1 LLVPRAFSAEE
12 RSECRA
18 IQAGRRKQPATSNQQ
33 RGRGGAQR
41 KPARYNPRAMERIT
55 DYQVVIIG
63 SGPAGCTAAL
73 YLSRANIKAIVL
85 EGLQPGGQLTITTDV
100 ENYPGFP
107 EGIMGPK
114 LMDLMRQQ
122 AERFGATFKALEPV
136 ESVNFRT
143 HPFEVKTE
151 SATFIAPAVIVASG
165 ASAKQIGI
173 PSEVALQGFGVSYC
187 ATCDGFFFKEK
198 EIVVVGGGDSA
209 MEEATFLTK
218 FAKKVTVVH
227 RRSELR
233 ASKIMQDRALANPKI
248 EFLFDT
254 TVDEV
259 LGSKE
264 NGVTGLK
271 LRNLQTN
278 VVTDFATQGLF
289 VAIGHTPNT
298 APYVDQLELDQAG
311 YICLS
316 HRNSTATNIQG
327 VFACGDVVDHIYRQ
341 AITAAGSGCQ
351 AALDCERWLTHERI
365 TERWGLAVGEEE
377 RVD

>member
-1 LLVPRAFSAEE
+1 
-12 RSECRA
+12 
-18 IQAGRRKQPATSNQQ
+18 
-33 RGRGGAQR
+33 
-41 KPARYNPRAMERIT
+41 MERNT

-73 YLSRANIKAIVL
+73 YLSRANIKAVVL

-107 EGIMGPK
+107 VGILGPK

-122 AERFGATFKALEPV
+122 AERFGAVFKALEPV
-136 ESVNFRT
+136 EVVNFRT
-143 HPFEVKTE
+143 HPFEVRTE
-151 SATFIAPAVIVASG
+151 SVTFVAPAVIVASG
-165 ASAKQIGI
+165 ASAKQIGL

-218 FAKKVTVVH
+218 FAKKVTVIH
-227 RRSELR
+227 RRAELR
-233 ASKIMQDRALANPKI
+233 ASKIMQDRALNNPKI
-248 EFLFDT
+248 EFIFDT

-259 LGSKE
+259 IGSKE
-264 NGVTGLK
+264 DGVTSLK

-278 VVTDFATQGLF
+278 ETRDFATQGLF

-298 APYVDQLELDQAG
+298 QPYVGQLELDQAG
-311 YICLS
+311 YICLP

-365 TERWGLAVGEEE
+365 TERWGLPVGEEE
-377 RVD
+377 RIER

>member
-1 LLVPRAFSAEE
+1 
-12 RSECRA
+12 
-18 IQAGRRKQPATSNQQ
+18 
-33 RGRGGAQR
+33 
-41 KPARYNPRAMERIT
+41 MERVT
-55 DYQVVIIG
+55 DYQVIIIG

-73 YLSRANIKAIVL
+73 YLSRANIKALVL

-122 AERFGATFKALEPV
+122 AERFGAEFRALEPV

-143 HPFEVKTE
+143 HPFEVQTDQKLY
-151 SATFIAPAVIVASG
+151 IAPAVIVASG

-173 PSEVALQGFGVSYC
+173 PTEVAMQGFGVSYC

-198 EIVVVGGGDSA
+198 DIVVVGGGDSA

-218 FAKKVTVVH
+218 FARKVTIVH
-227 RRSELR
+227 RRAELR
-233 ASKIMQDRALANPKI
+233 ASKIMQERAHSNPKI
-248 EFLFDT
+248 DFIFDT

-259 LGSKE
+259 IGTKE
-264 NGVTGLK
+264 TGVTALK
-271 LRNLQTN
+271 LRNLVTN
-278 VVTDFATQGLF
+278 EITDMPAQGLF

-298 APYVDQLELDQAG
+298 SPYVGQLELDQAG
-311 YICLS
+311 YICLP
-316 HRNSTATNIQG
+316 HRHSTQTNIHG

-365 TERWGLAVGEEE
+365 TERWDLPKGEEE
-377 RVD
+377 RIDS